1 MNHITQ
7 GVYEAFV
14 RLPRVDLAHTIT
26 VSLQMYVDLELMTES
41 LSREQ
46 LNTVMDEADLLK
58 SKEEVEAALDSLAA
72 DITARLADKMPVVY
86 SIMNGGLVVAGQLLT
101 RLKFPLE
108 QGYMHATRY
117 RGETSAQ
124 ADLQWQAPPSVPM
137 DGRTVLIIDD
147 IFDEGYTLEAVVE
160 ACKAQGAAEVLTA
173 VLVDKQHDRKAPGM
187 KVDFVG
193 LEVEDRYVFGFG
205 MDYRGYW
212 RNAPGIYAVKGL

>member
-7 GVYEAFV
+7 GITKAFV
-14 RLPRVDLAHTIT
+14 RLPQGHLAHTIT

-46 LNTVMDEADLLK
+46 LNTVMDDADLLK
-58 SKEEVEAALDSLAA
+58 SKDEVEAALDALAA

-101 RLKFPLE
+101 RLNFPLE

-160 ACKAQGAAEVLTA
+160 ACKAQGASEVLTA

-187 KVDFVG
+187 TVDFVG
-193 LEVEDRYVFGFG
+193 LEVEDRYVFGYG